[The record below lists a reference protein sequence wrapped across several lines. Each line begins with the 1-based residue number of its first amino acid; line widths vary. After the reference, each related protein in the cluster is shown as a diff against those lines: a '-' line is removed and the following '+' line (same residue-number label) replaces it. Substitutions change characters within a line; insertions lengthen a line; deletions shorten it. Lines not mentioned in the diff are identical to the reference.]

1 MSIIQEALKRAQ
13 YNYSGKKSLPQAH
26 EDPVQEPAIPV
37 PAVVTDARAI
47 NKKISIIVY
56 VIVLLSLVTGFG
68 IRTLFSKIATT
79 DKEIR
84 SKDLVVAPQRTSPDK
99 EAASPISSGAVERAT
114 GKLLALVSPGQINQ
128 PPNLV
133 LNGIMYIEEK
143 PKAIIN
149 GTVVREG
156 DVISGATVTSI
167 TPDNVLLKY
176 NNNDNKVEVAL
187 KLKE

>member
-13 YNYSGKKSLPQAH
+13 YNYSGKKGLPQAR
-26 EDPVQEPAIPV
+26 ENSGQETAMPGPVA
-37 PAVVTDARAI
+37 VTDARLI

-68 IRTLFSKIATT
+68 IRALFLKIATT
-79 DKEIR
+79 NREIE
-84 SKDLVVAPQRTSPDK
+84 SKDPGASLQKIIPDK
-99 EAASPISSGAVERAT
+99 EVTPPLSSKAVERST
-114 GKLLALVSPGQINQ
+114 EKPSDLASRGQIDQ
-128 PPNLV
+128 SPNLV
-133 LNGIMYIEEK
+133 LNGIMYVERN

-149 GTVVREG
+149 GTVVSEG

-167 TPDNVLLKY
+167 TPNNVLLKY